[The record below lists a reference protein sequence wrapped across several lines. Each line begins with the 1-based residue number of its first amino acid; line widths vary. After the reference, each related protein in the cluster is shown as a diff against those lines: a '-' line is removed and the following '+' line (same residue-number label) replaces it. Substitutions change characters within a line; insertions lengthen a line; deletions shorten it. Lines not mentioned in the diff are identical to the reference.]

1 MSIIAWVVGAYLPL
15 TRTPSFD
22 VLLFM
27 VRDFLEVRL
36 ESKGFP
42 CEHLQIHRLTGREA
56 ISQLFEFELEVMST
70 RPEEP
75 TAAAMSSSPATIVFH
90 HDHVEVRRIHGMIV
104 EVDEMLE
111 TEVETRVYRLKF
123 VPRAFRSTMIETQ
136 EVYQN
141 LTVPE
146 IIKQKLDLVDLGGED
161 LEFRLLATYPKLEF
175 VVQYKETDLAFISRI
190 AEHVGMSFYFAHED
204 DRDKMVFTDHKDGF
218 ARVPGHET
226 AHFQPRGEKNDVYQL
241 EGKTRLIPS
250 LYVMQDYNYRKP
262 ALDITG
268 SAESSVGF
276 AGGVVEHGAHYKT
289 KEAGDALAKIRAEER
304 EATRYVYTGK
314 SEMCWFDAGVRFK
327 LEGHARLEKDD
338 LLILEVQHRIVQAVS
353 MHGGVS
359 DERYTNTFTAIDA
372 TLTYR
377 PPRVTPK
384 PQIHGLMTGVVE
396 QPPETDIANHAV
408 IDEHG
413 RYTIRFL
420 FDTAPVGQH
429 KASRPVRMIQPH
441 AGPDYGIHFP
451 LKPGIEVLLAFVN
464 GDPDRPLIVGA
475 VPNPETPSPVRR
487 QNALMNRIKTVSGI
501 LFELKDQ

>member
-1 MSIIAWVVGAYLPL
+1 
-15 TRTPSFD
+15 
-22 VLLFM
+22 M

-42 CEHLQIHRLTGREA
+42 CGHLQIHRLTGREA

-70 RPEEP
+70 QPEEP
-75 TAAAMSSSPATIVFH
+75 TAAAMSSAPATIVFH
-90 HDHVEVRRIHGMIV
+90 HDHIEVRRIHGMIV

-123 VPRAFRSTMIETQ
+123 VPRAFLSTMIETQ
-136 EVYQN
+136 EIFMD

-146 IIKQKLDLVDLGGED
+146 IIKQKLELVGLGADD

-175 VVQYKETDLAFISRI
+175 VVQYKESDLAFISRL
-190 AEHVGMSFYFAHED
+190 AEHVGMSFFFVHDEEH
-204 DRDKMVFTDHKDGF
+204 DKMVFTDHKDGF
-218 ARVPGHET
+218 VRVPGHET
-226 AHFQPRGEKNDVYQL
+226 AHFQPRGEKNDVYHL

-250 LYVMQDYNYRKP
+250 SYVMQDYNYRKP

-268 SAESSVGF
+268 SVESALGF

-289 KEAGDALAKIRAEER
+289 PEAGKALAQIRAEER

-327 LEGHARLEKDD
+327 LENHQRLEKND
-338 LLILEVQHRIVQAVS
+338 LLIVEIHHRLIQSVS
-353 MHGGVS
+353 IHGGAT
-359 DERYTNTFTAIDA
+359 DERYTNTFTAIDG

-377 PPRVTPK
+377 PPRITPK
-384 PQIHGLMTGVVE
+384 PRIHGLLTGVVE
-396 QPPETDIANHAV
+396 QPPENDITNYSV
-408 IDEHG
+408 LDDHG

-420 FDTAPVGQH
+420 FDTAPAGEH

-441 AGPDYGIHFP
+441 AGPDYGMHFP

-487 QNALMNRIKTVSGI
+487 QNSLMNRIKTVSGI
-501 LFELKDQ
+501 LVEMKDR

>member
-1 MSIIAWVVGAYLPL
+1 
-15 TRTPSFD
+15 
-22 VLLFM
+22 M

-36 ESKGFP
+36 ESKDFP
-42 CEHLQIHRLTGREA
+42 CAHVQIHRLTGREA
-56 ISQLFEFELEVMST
+56 IGQLFEFELEVVST
-70 RPEEP
+70 LAEEP
-75 TAAAMSSSPATIVFH
+75 TAAAMSSAEATIIFH
-90 HDHVEVRRIHGMIV
+90 HDHIEVRRIHGMIV

-136 EVYQN
+136 EVYMD

-146 IIKQKLDLVDLGGED
+146 IIQKKLDLVGLGGD
-161 LEFRLLATYPKLEF
+161 DREFRLLATYPKLEF
-175 VVQYKETDLAFISRI
+175 VVQYKETDLAFISRL
-190 AEHVGMSFYFAHED
+190 AEHVGMSFFFVHD
-204 DRDKMVFTDHKDGF
+204 DTHDKIVFTDHKDGF
-218 ARVPGHET
+218 QRVPDHPT
-226 AHFQPRGEKNDVYQL
+226 ARFQPRGEKNDVYQL
-241 EGKTRLIPS
+241 EGKTRLIPTS
-250 LYVMQDYNYRKP
+250 YVMQDYNYRKP

-268 SAESSVGF
+268 SVESAVGF

-289 KEAGDALAKIRAEER
+289 PEAGKALAQIRAEER

-327 LEGHARLEKDD
+327 LENHARLEKDE
-338 LLILEVQHRIVQAVS
+338 LLIVDIQHNIIQAVS
-353 MHGGVS
+353 MHGGAN
-359 DERYTNTFTAIDA
+359 DDRYTNTFTAIDA

-377 PPRVTPK
+377 PPRSTPK
-384 PQIHGLMTGVVE
+384 PRIHGVLTGVVE
-396 QPPETDIANHAV
+396 QEPETDITKYAV
-408 IDEHG
+408 IDEDG

-420 FDTAPVGQH
+420 FDTAPVGEH

-441 AGPDYGIHFP
+441 AGPDYGMHFP

-487 QNALMNRIKTVSGI
+487 QNSLMNRIKTVSGI
-501 LFELKDQ
+501 LLEMKDH

>member
-1 MSIIAWVVGAYLPL
+1 
-15 TRTPSFD
+15 
-22 VLLFM
+22 M

-36 ESKGFP
+36 ESTEFP
-42 CEHLQIHRLTGREA
+42 CGHLQIHRLTGREA
-56 ISQLFEFELEVMST
+56 ISQLFEFDLEVVST
-70 RPEEP
+70 LPDEP
-75 TAAAMSSSPATIVFH
+75 TAAAMSSARATIVFH

-123 VPRAFRSTMIETQ
+123 VPRAFRSTLIETQ

-146 IIKQKLDLVDLGGED
+146 IIKQKLDLVGLGAD
-161 LEFRLLATYPKLEF
+161 DFEFRLLATYPKLEF
-175 VVQYKETDLAFISRI
+175 VVQYKETDLAFISRM
-190 AEHVGMSFYFAHED
+190 AEHVGMSFFFVHD
-204 DRDKMVFTDHKDGF
+204 DGHDKMVFSDHKDGF
-218 ARVPGHET
+218 ARVPGHDT
-226 AHFQPRGEKNDVYQL
+226 AHFQPRGEKNDVYHL

-250 LYVMQDYNYRKP
+250 LYVMQDYNYRLP

-268 SAESSVGF
+268 SAESAVGF

-289 KEAGDALAKIRAEER
+289 PEAGKALAQIRAEER

-314 SEMCWFDAGVRFK
+314 SEMCWFHAGVRFK
-327 LEGHARLEKDD
+327 LEGHSRLEKDD
-338 LLILEVQHRIVQAVS
+338 LLIIEVHHRIIQAVS
-353 MHGGVS
+353 THGGAS

-377 PPRVTPK
+377 PPRITPK
-384 PQIHGLMTGVVE
+384 PRIHGLLTGVVE
-396 QPPETDIANHAV
+396 QAPETDITKYAV
-408 IDEHG
+408 LDDHG

-420 FDTAPVGQH
+420 FDTAPMGEH
-429 KASRPVRMIQPH
+429 KASRPVRMLQPH

-451 LKPGIEVLLAFVN
+451 LKPGVEVLLAFVN

-475 VPNPETPSPVRR
+475 VPNPETPSPVRA
-487 QNALMNRIKTVSGI
+487 QNSLMNRIKTVSGI
-501 LFELKDQ
+501 LFEMKDL

>member
-1 MSIIAWVVGAYLPL
+1 
-15 TRTPSFD
+15 
-22 VLLFM
+22 
-27 VRDFLEVRL
+27 
-36 ESKGFP
+36 
-42 CEHLQIHRLTGREA
+42 
-56 ISQLFEFELEVMST
+56 MST

-146 IIKQKLDLVDLGGED
+146 IIKQKLDLVGLGGED
-161 LEFRLLATYPKLEF
+161 FEFRLLATYPKLEF

-190 AEHVGMSFYFAHED
+190 AEHVGMSFYFVHED

-218 ARVPGHET
+218 FRFPGHET
-226 AHFQPRGEKNDVYQL
+226 AHFQPRGEKNDVYHL

-268 SAESSVGF
+268 SAESAVGF

-289 KEAGDALAKIRAEER
+289 KEVGDALAKIRAEER
-304 EATRYVYTGK
+304 EATRYVYNGK

-338 LLILEVQHRIVQAVS
+338 LLILEVNHRIIQAVS
-353 MHGGVS
+353 IHGGAS
-359 DERYTNTFTAIDA
+359 DERYTNSFTAIDA

-384 PQIHGLMTGVVE
+384 PQIHGLLTGVVGAAARDRHR
-396 QPPETDIANHAV
+396 QPRCPRRARPLHDPLPLRHRARRPAQ
-408 IDEHG
+408 G
-413 RYTIRFL
+413 L
-420 FDTAPVGQH
+420 APRADDPAPRGPRLRDSLPAQ
-429 KASRPVRMIQPH
+429 AGDRGAPRLRQRRP
-441 AGPDYGIHFP
+441 GP
-451 LKPGIEVLLAFVN
+451 
-464 GDPDRPLIVGA
+464 PLIVGA